1 MVKKTNNAYFD
12 TIIKYYSESENAYK
26 DTWNLNESLSIH
38 YGYWD
43 KKVRNF
49 HESLWRMNEIL
60 SEKAQI
66 KKSDKVLDAGCGIG
80 GSSIWLAKN
89 IQCTVTGISISEKQ
103 INNAQNLAFK
113 NNVNEL
119 VKFEQMNYCKTDFE
133 DESFDIVW
141 ALESVCY
148 AENKLDFIK
157 EAFRILKPNGRL
169 ILADGMVNQIKNN
182 NHPIVRKWLDG
193 WVVNYLE
200 TPENWKKYALN
211 TGFRYFEYND
221 ITPFIQHSS
230 KRLLL
235 YSIAGYVWAMYRKYI
250 VRKPFTELQLNN
262 TKGAWYQYWGLK
274 RKLWNYGLFITHK

>member
-1 MVKKTNNAYFD
+1 MVDLF
-12 TIIKYYSESENAYK
+12 
-26 DTWNLNESLSIH
+26 
-38 YGYWD
+38 
-43 KKVRNF
+43 
-49 HESLWRMNEIL
+49 
-60 SEKAQI
+60 
-66 KKSDKVLDAGCGIG
+66 
-80 GSSIWLAKN
+80 
-89 IQCTVTGISISEKQ
+89 
-103 INNAQNLAFK
+103 
-113 NNVNEL
+113 
-119 VKFEQMNYCKTDFE
+119 
-133 DESFDIVW
+133 
-141 ALESVCY
+141 
-148 AENKLDFIK
+148 
-157 EAFRILKPNGRL
+157 
-169 ILADGMVNQIKNN
+169 LADGMVNQIKNN

>member
-89 IQCTVTGISISEKQ
+89 IQCTITGISISEKQ
-103 INNAQNLAFK
+103 INNAQILALKNEVNNFVQFK
-113 NNVNEL
+113 H
-119 VKFEQMNYCKTDFE
+119 MNYCETDFE

-235 YSIAGYVWAMYRKYI
+235 YSIAGFVWAMYRKYI

>member
-103 INNAQNLAFK
+103 INNAQNLALK